1 MRGKNGFCAVGGGSV
16 IGFIAAIR
24 GGRIEEMFLCAAG
37 VQRRWFIAIRG
48 GRTAGR
54 NAEAVSAQPRREGV
68 GNCSITGNKRRWVFI
83 AGVGKCGG
91 APFGQPKLTASA
103 VRRAAGLLYRKLWHN
118 KKALPLKKAALLFT
132 KPDGRIRNIILFS
145 PSRREMLKGRA
156 ERTGMS
162 A

>member
-37 VQRRWFIAIRG
+37 VQRRWVIATRG

-54 NAEAVSAQPRREGV
+54 NAEAVSAAPRREGV

-103 VRRAAGLLYRKLWHN
+103 VRRTAGLLYRKLWHN

-132 KPDGRIRNIILFS
+132 KLDGRIRNIILFS

>member
-16 IGFIAAIR
+16 IGFIAVIR

-37 VQRRWFIAIRG
+37 VQRRWVIAIRG

-54 NAEAVSAQPRREGV
+54 NAEAVSAAPRREGV

-91 APFGQPKLTASA
+91 
-103 VRRAAGLLYRKLWHN
+103 R
-118 KKALPLKKAALLFT
+118 PLV
-132 KPDGRIRNIILFS
+132 S
-145 PSRREMLKGRA
+145 PS
-156 ERTGMS
+156 
-162 A
+162 